1 VEAATQTKWRAIQ
14 IPAGEY
20 PIGDDVIPNA
30 TPRHR
35 RSLQTFWID
44 AEPVSWGHVELF
56 IAAGG
61 FADEMLWVGQE
72 ANALPDWRPVSVDA
86 HHRLLLNSI
95 RATDRTDS
103 RPLRERP
110 VTGLTWYEASAL
122 AQFFGARLPFEV
134 EWEAAMNVA
143 ASTAGRDSRHTSYV
157 GRLQEWTA
165 DGFTPRYWRADFDRV
180 GVPWVAGG
188 PAHVVV
194 RGAAPEDLY
203 HHVCFRFGADPA
215 SRHPHRGLRRA
226 WDAEPTETQLFGGW
240 RC

>member
-1 VEAATQTKWRAIQ
+1 VAATTQTRWRAVQ

-20 PIGDDVIPNA
+20 PIGDDSIPNA

-35 RSLQTFWID
+35 RALQTFWID
-44 AEPVSWGHVELF
+44 AEPVTWAHFELF
-56 IAAGG
+56 LTAGG
-61 FADEMLWVGQE
+61 FADETLWVDAE
-72 ANALPDWRPVSVDA
+72 ANALPDSRPGSIDA
-86 HHRLLLNSI
+86 HHRQLLSAF
-95 RATDRTDS
+95 RAAERKDPG
-103 RPLRERP
+103 PLRDRP
-110 VTGLTWYEASAL
+110 ATGLSWYEAA
-122 AQFFGARLPFEV
+122 AVARFFGARLPFEV

-143 ASTAGRDSRHTSYV
+143 APSYV

-165 DGFTPRYWRADFDRV
+165 DGFAPRYWRADFDRV

-215 SRHPHRGLRRA
+215 SRHPHRAFRRA